1 MRKRASKRYK
11 KLIENTKTKRVET
24 VEEAVKKV
32 KQNCTTK
39 FDESIDVSLNL
50 NLDLKK
56 KKEEVNLRTVVNLPN
71 GNGKS
76 GKSLRIKNIR
86 GRETWFFQLPVYR
99 YVQRSS
105 LYEFGSFEFCF
116 SDLIY

>member
-24 VEEAVKKV
+24 LEEAVKKV

-56 KKEEVNLRTVVNLPN
+56 KK
-71 GNGKS
+71 GGSKF
-76 GKSLRIKNIR
+76 KN
-86 GRETWFFQLPVYR
+86 
-99 YVQRSS
+99 SS
-105 LYEFGSFEFCF
+105 KFTKW
-116 SDLIY
+116 